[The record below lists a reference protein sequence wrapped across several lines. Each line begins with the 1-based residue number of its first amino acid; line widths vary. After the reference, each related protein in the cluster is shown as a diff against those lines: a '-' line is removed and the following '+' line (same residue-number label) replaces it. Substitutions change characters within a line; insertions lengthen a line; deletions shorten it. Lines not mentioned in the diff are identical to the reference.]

1 MYLVIVGP
9 GQKKIKVK
17 ISTLLVVSQ
26 RFVIDMT
33 VIYREARKGHSVG
46 W

>member
-17 ISTLLVVSQ
+17 ISMLLVVLQ

-33 VIYREARKGHSVG
+33 VIYREAQKGHFVG